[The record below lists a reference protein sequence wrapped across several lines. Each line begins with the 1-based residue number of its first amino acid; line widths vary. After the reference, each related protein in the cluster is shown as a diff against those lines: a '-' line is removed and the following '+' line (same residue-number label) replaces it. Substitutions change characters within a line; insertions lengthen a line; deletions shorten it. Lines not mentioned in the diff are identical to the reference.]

1 MLVCIL
7 LEGVYMSSL
16 TGKCDFKDHIDM
28 CSNKKDFI
36 KNLNLYLDNIKV
48 TINDESDLIP
58 YYPFLISSS
67 SRSSSKEIIN
77 LSHRPFI
84 DMQESDT
91 IALII
96 RVCARFS
103 RKYKGDKS
111 KIFGDEDFIWTLNHY
126 PEATLILDI
135 FLRNN
140 LTNKVHL
147 FKDDFHKFERY
158 CTNWLVPEYFS
169 DIRLFRANNSRL
181 EWLNLDK
188 DNGYN
193 VTIYDDNKKE
203 FIEYNK
209 DGKYSKILAD
219 VYLKM
224 YFFINY
230 LRKEN
235 IIK

>member
-1 MLVCIL
+1 
-7 LEGVYMSSL
+7 MSSL
-16 TGKCDFKDHIDM
+16 TGKFDFKDHIDM

-67 SRSSSKEIIN
+67 SISSSKEIIN

-84 DMQESDT
+84 DIQESET

-96 RVCARFS
+96 GSCAKYS
-103 RKYKGDKS
+103 KKYKSDKS
-111 KIFGDEDFIWTLNHY
+111 KILSDENFMWTIEHN
-126 PEATLILDI
+126 PEAILILDI

-140 LTNKVHL
+140 LTNKVSL
-147 FKDDFHKFERY
+147 FRNDFYKFKRY

-169 DIRLFRANNSRL
+169 NIRTFRANNYRID
-181 EWLNLDK
+181 WLNLAK

-203 FIEYNK
+203 FIRYNK
-209 DGKYSKILAD
+209 DGKYSKILTD
-219 VYLKM
+219 VSLKI
-224 YFFINY
+224 YFFIEY
-230 LRKEN
+230 LNKEN